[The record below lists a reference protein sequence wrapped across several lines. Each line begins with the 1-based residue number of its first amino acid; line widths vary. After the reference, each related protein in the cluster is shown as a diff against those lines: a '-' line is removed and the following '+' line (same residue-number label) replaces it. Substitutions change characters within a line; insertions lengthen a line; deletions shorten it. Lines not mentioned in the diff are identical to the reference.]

1 MCHFLYFNWF
11 SQVPFKG
18 LVVDFFT
25 ELLTFLVVGCS
36 LIFHLSKHSEYLASV
51 FALRPH
57 LMSWLVL
64 VVMILLNHHQ
74 RWRLVLSVSCRTS
87 VMRRASGTVMAKS
100 LTNLS
105 SISGDFLTH
114 LLSTV
119 SIFATLLFSDSSTS
133 FVTMPVNEWNYK
145 KVKHVLKIKINLDSG
160 NFISVLK

>member
-1 MCHFLYFNWF
+1 
-11 SQVPFKG
+11 
-18 LVVDFFT
+18 
-25 ELLTFLVVGCS
+25 
-36 LIFHLSKHSEYLASV
+36 
-51 FALRPH
+51 
-57 LMSWLVL
+57 
-64 VVMILLNHHQ
+64 
-74 RWRLVLSVSCRTS
+74 
-87 VMRRASGTVMAKS
+87 MRRASGTVMAKS